1 LLAPADADTLKQ
13 IPAEYASP
21 NKTWVANSQRTR
33 VIVYNKAMLK
43 AVELPGSILD
53 VATPA
58 WKGKIGYVIRDGFQ
72 EQVVAI
78 VNLKG
83 RDAALA
89 WLKGLKEHGRLYN
102 GNGAAMKAVED
113 GEIAAALVNNYY
125 WFGIAKER
133 GVENMKSEIHY
144 VNKGDAGALI
154 NLSPAGV
161 LKTAKNAAA
170 AQKLLAFF
178 ISEVGQKAITTAYA
192 EYPVRAGVVSPFP
205 LKPLSEIGAVVRPAD
220 IGSAQVAYALMREA
234 GML

>member
-1 LLAPADADTLKQ
+1 
-13 IPAEYASP
+13 
-21 NKTWVANSQRTR
+21 
-33 VIVYNKAMLK
+33 M
-43 AVELPGSILD
+43 
-53 VATPA
+53 
-58 WKGKIGYVIRDGFQ
+58 IRDGFQ

-102 GNGAAMKAVED
+102 GNGAAMKASED
-113 GEIAAALVNNYY
+113 GEIAAVLVNNYY

-133 GVENMKSEIHY
+133 GVENMKSEIY
-144 VNKGDAGALI
+144 DVNKGDAGALI
-154 NLSPAGV
+154 NLSPGGD

-178 ISEVGQKAITTAYA
+178 ISEAGQKAITTAYA
-192 EYPVRAGVVSPFP
+192 EYPVRAGVVWPFP
-205 LKPLSEIGAVVRPAD
+205 LKPLAEIGAVVRPAD

-234 GML
+234 GMM